1 MPKKRFSVLSF
12 SVYSFHY
19 NFYFSYETL
28 ILLQDLKVYNIRDII
43 IFLFKLNQ
51 FCYTV
56 FWAFILPNLSGIFI
70 KQSLTSL
77 HSFKFVWSAFCFDL
91 IGLIWFWDRV
101 LSSVDWPQNHYVPKH
116 DLELFILQFQTFR
129 SWDKRHESPTS
140 AQSPLN
146 WAAQYFFTLDI
157 WSLIWS
163 KSLCFHRCD
172 DMKSF

>member
-28 ILLQDLKVYNIRDII
+28 ILLRDLKVYNMRDII

-77 HSFKFVWSAFCFDL
+77 HSFKFVWSAL
-91 IGLIWFWDRV
+91 VLIWLGWFGFETGFYGVWTDLKITMCPSMTLNFSSSSFKLSGAGVKGMSRQPQLRV
-101 LSSVDWPQNHYVPKH
+101 L
-116 DLELFILQFQTFR
+116 
-129 SWDKRHESPTS
+129 
-140 AQSPLN
+140 
-146 WAAQYFFTLDI
+146 
-157 WSLIWS
+157 
-163 KSLCFHRCD
+163 
-172 DMKSF
+172 